1 MSRYVE
7 LMKLFVEL
15 GYTREEAKAA
25 VLQIMRYDVCE
36 RCEVWKKRNKLH

>member
-7 LMKLFVEL
+7 LMKLFVEI

-25 VLQIMRYDVCE
+25 VLAIMRYEVCE
-36 RCEVWKKRNKLH
+36 QWEVLKKKRKLH